1 MTFTTIDHTKFIDRI
16 YDILISDSGFK
27 KTFGSNIIKGQPTN
41 ERTGNEN
48 TDMPWVNIIEADNPI
63 VSKKVTARGNPP
75 SYLMT
80 LEYWIIIHAREES
93 SVDTHNKLTQ
103 YAIEIE
109 TIMQRYPQL
118 SLLENDLNVRLISTR
133 PVTKLV
139 APLGS
144 AVQARNVMVSV
155 EAYYQ
160 PINTPK
166 SIEYLTGER
175 SHTTDPA
182 EALAIINDGNDG
194 SIAPDGSTRPF
205 TSIPLPIQESAELI
219 PINDTY
225 FGFNEDLLI
234 YVNPDADAEFDITV
248 TGEYAGSPPVI
259 ETTFHASAVNGVIR
273 VHSPDSWFAER
284 FSIKPTRI
292 TGATSIDLAGVRIE
306 QSNGVLALEQFSLV
320 VAVTE
325 SEFPFDHDVNTSVG
339 LAVGTYFFP
348 QLGRKELERIIVSS
362 QDTDPIPITIST
374 SVDGM
379 DYTQE
384 GVIEALVN
392 TPTTY
397 NFNKVF
403 QEFAFVKFV
412 ATKAFRLH
420 ELNVLG
426 AVIE

>member
-1 MTFTTIDHTKFIDRI
+1 MTLTTIAHTKFIDRI
-16 YDILISDSGFK
+16 YDILISDSEFK

-63 VSKKVTARGNPP
+63 VSKKVTARGNLP
-75 SYLMT
+75 SYLIT
-80 LEYWIIIHAREES
+80 LEYWIVIHAVEES

-103 YAIEIE
+103 YATEVE

-118 SLLENDLNVRLISTR
+118 SLVENDLSVRLISTR

-166 SIEYLTGER
+166 SLEYLTGER
-175 SHTTDPA
+175 SHTLDPA

-205 TSIPLPIQESAELI
+205 TSIPIFFEDTAELI
-219 PINDTY
+219 PIDDPY
-225 FGFNEDLLI
+225 FGANEDLLI
-234 YVNPDADAEFDITV
+234 YVNKDADAEFDITV
-248 TGEYAGSPPVI
+248 RGEYAGGPPPI
-259 ETTFHASAVNGVIR
+259 ETTYHASAVNGVVR
-273 VHSPDSWFAER
+273 VHSQDYWISER

-292 TGATSIDLAGVRIE
+292 TGATSIDLAGMRIE
-306 QSNGVLALEQFSLV
+306 QLNGVLKLENFSVV
-320 VAVTE
+320 VAASD
-325 SEFPFDHDVNTSVG
+325 SEFPFDHDIDTSVG
-339 LAVGTYFFP
+339 LALGIYFFK
-348 QLGRKELERIIVSS
+348 QLGDKKLDNFIVSS
-362 QDTDPIPITIST
+362 QDGSSLSITVST
-374 SVDGM
+374 SSDGVA
-379 DYTQE
+379 YTQAATVD
-384 GVIEALVN
+384 VIGTNPL
-392 TPTTY
+392 TY
-397 NFNKVF
+397 NFDKGF
-403 QEFAFVKFV
+403 QNISFVKLV
-412 ATKAFRLH
+412 STKRFRLH

-426 AVIE
+426 SVIE

>member
-118 SLLENDLNVRLISTR
+118 SLLENDLSVRLISTR

-166 SIEYLTGER
+166 SLEYLTGER

-182 EALAIINDGNDG
+182 EATAIINDGNDG
-194 SIAPDGSTRPF
+194 SPAPT
-205 TSIPLPIQESAELI
+205 II
-219 PINDTY
+219 PISVDNLNDGDKTTY
-225 FGFNEDLLI
+225 VEIPPGGTLT
-234 YVNPDADAEFDITV
+234 FD
-248 TGEYAGSPPVI
+248 
-259 ETTFHASAVNGVIR
+259 
-273 VHSPDSWFAER
+273 D
-284 FSIKPTRI
+284 
-292 TGATSIDLAGVRIE
+292 GA
-306 QSNGVLALEQFSLV
+306 NC
-320 VAVTE
+320 
-325 SEFPFDHDVNTSVG
+325 
-339 LAVGTYFFP
+339 FFTKTIWVFFQGQP
-348 QLGRKELERIIVSS
+348 NARIILRCTVLMA
-362 QDTDPIPITIST
+362 Q
-374 SVDGM
+374 
-379 DYTQE
+379 
-384 GVIEALVN
+384 LVFN
-392 TPTTY
+392 QV
-397 NFNKVF
+397 NFH
-403 QEFAFVKFV
+403 QMQ
-412 ATKAFRLH
+412 L
-420 ELNVLG
+420 
-426 AVIE
+426 IMQ